1 VLNAQE
7 IEFYKGFEY
16 KKTMIDVMDF
26 DFGLFDE
33 SDMDLLAPSKI
44 LEPVEFFETPSEVVE
59 TKQPDLSSEEVTAAD
74 QLLDEL
80 LNYIE
85 PSQETLETVDV
96 VEDLSKNLEQDKVF
110 EPLQPVLDLTP
121 EEVAAPDQLLEEL
134 LKQPQVPDK
143 DLSNVSTVITE
154 EGKTVYILTLDSK
167 LVTPET
173 ETLEALEALETSKT
187 TSKRS
192 KKVRSTPYD
201 KKERKR
207 KQDAQAAQKYR
218 LKKKEEQGTLL
229 AEEQSL
235 VMKRNGL
242 KSQVVELEAEVK
254 TLKKLMVE
262 LGFLPSSFRFYGGLK
277 KKK

>member
-1 VLNAQE
+1 
-7 IEFYKGFEY
+7 
-16 KKTMIDVMDF
+16 MIDVMDF

-167 LVTPET
+167 LITPET
-173 ETLEALEALETSKT
+173 ETETLETSKT
-187 TSKRS
+187 PSKRS

>member
-7 IEFYKGFEY
+7 IEFSKGFEY
-16 KKTMIDVMDF
+16 KKNMIDVMDF

-167 LVTPET
+167 LITPET
-173 ETLEALEALETSKT
+173 ETETLETSKT
-187 TSKRS
+187 PSKRS